1 MSILKLKIAGGGT
14 STPQKSFTTPQDL
27 YINASTI
34 LQIGYGLLMFQ
45 GGGTANLVLSF
56 ECSEQEALFA
66 AIEQALSAN
75 PGGSIVNVQLPEG
88 VNVEGATIQTWE
100 V

>member
-14 STPQKSFTTPQDL
+14 STQQKSFTTPQDL

-34 LQIGYGLLMFQ
+34 LQIAYGRLIFQ
-45 GGGTANLVLSF
+45 GGGVPYLALSF
-56 ECSEQEALFA
+56 QCSEQEALFA

-88 VNVEGATIQTWE
+88 VNVEGATITAFE
-100 V
+100 I